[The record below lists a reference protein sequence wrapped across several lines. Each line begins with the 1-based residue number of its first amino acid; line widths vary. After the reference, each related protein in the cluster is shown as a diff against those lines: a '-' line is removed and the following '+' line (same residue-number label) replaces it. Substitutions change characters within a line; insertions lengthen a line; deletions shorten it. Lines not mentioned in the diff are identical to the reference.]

1 MNEEKEEI
9 LVLRCSKC
17 KATITSYGDKNC
29 PLPDHAQAVCEK
41 CGGIMYGEK
50 ERK

>member
-1 MNEEKEEI
+1 MKEREEI
-9 LVLRCSKC
+9 LVLRCSDC
-17 KATITSYGDKNC
+17 KATITMYGAENK

-41 CGGIMYGEK
+41 CGGVMYGEK